1 MAGEEDGQLGKAER
15 ASPLPPTCPGGGVDG
30 RRLHSCV
37 SAGLGYTAAQLDAG
51 YRPTRAASAPSRRV
65 RAWGRR
71 RRRDAGGA
79 GAAQDILWLQRVPR
93 RAGAA
98 ARGRVPVEHLPVDGP
113 LALPGVPARG
123 TVQTDQRWP
132 TRNTRRRRS
141 ALQ

>member
-65 RAWGRR
+65 RAWGWGG
-71 RRRDAGGA
+71 RRDAGGA

-93 RAGAA
+93 RAGAV

-113 LALPGVPARG
+113 RALPGVRA
-123 TVQTDQRWP
+123 
-132 TRNTRRRRS
+132 
-141 ALQ
+141 